1 MMKDLKSIEARV
13 LSLCDELDSELE
25 SLLTAYEDQAE
36 GAFVA
41 GDDAGGRGFE
51 HMAQLAEGALASW
64 KMCGGLHDL
73 IDQLI

>member
-1 MMKDLKSIEARV
+1 MKDLKSIESHV
-13 LSLCDELDSELE
+13 LSLCNELDSELE
-25 SLLTAYEDQAE
+25 SLLAAYEEQAE
-36 GAFVA
+36 GAFVT

-51 HMAQLAEGALASW
+51 HMAQLAESALASW